1 MLAHIQDMLTIC
13 LGEPPARF
21 SVRLR
26 DKDDKL
32 VLDAMGSNVALLEHA
47 LAGDVHAMF
56 FYNSNPGHGYRNPA
70 K

>member
-32 VLDAMGSNVALLEHA
+32 VLAASFTPQE
-47 LAGDVHAMF
+47 F
-56 FYNSNPGHGYRNPA
+56 FAETVEMIMPV
-70 K
+70 